1 MPRNIIPGSHRG
13 RRRRV
18 LQDFDPNLSDPDDS
32 PSSPVTSTKNVME
45 GRITRRSLVYP
56 GQYLDPSDESS
67 SSSVSSAKN
76 VMEKPQSADGK
87 VSTSK
92 KRDNENKDHRVS
104 EAYLK
109 ANAELCFDKNIGG
122 KAAAA
127 KPKNISPSE
136 AEASNPY
143 SGRYPVSRQ
152 VFDLEKRA
160 QELQEK
166 RDYFQN
172 QCNELT
178 LIVERLN
185 KATKKERSDHEAKC
199 ASLKAANDDMAKQL
213 EEEKDKVKELE
224 SKNESLAK
232 DLAAASERNAFLTK
246 MLEEKTYESWIFRCA
261 LAVVFKSTPSTRE
274 RVSMRK
280 LICDCF
286 AALKQKYQQDRA
298 LQQGDQTQ
306 DQNNSNRVSEEAAQ
320 RDESSLEIAAKKKR
334 PRVAEER
341 DSRVSSDDS
350 EEKSLKKKTAQ
361 KKRPQVVEERD
372 SLVSSDDSEEKPLKM
387 KAAQK
392 KRAREAEKKDN
403 RVSKEDSDDDDQPL
417 FNILKRRVKKLKVMP
432 SREKSLS
439 FD

>member
-18 LQDFDPNLSDPDDS
+18 LQDFDPNLSDSPDDS
-32 PSSPVTSTKNVME
+32 PSSPVTST
-45 GRITRRSLVYP
+45 
-56 GQYLDPSDESS
+56 
-67 SSSVSSAKN
+67 
-76 VMEKPQSADGK
+76 
-87 VSTSK
+87 
-92 KRDNENKDHRVS
+92 S
-104 EAYLK
+104 ERKAQLK
-109 ANAELCFDKNIGG
+109 AIAELYPDKNIGG

-127 KPKNISPSE
+127 KPKNVSSSE

-143 SGRYPVSRQ
+143 SGQYPVSRQ

-185 KATKKERSDHEAKC
+185 KATKKERADHEAKC
-199 ASLKAANDDMAKQL
+199 AALKAANDDMAKQL

-224 SKNESLAK
+224 SKNESLVK
-232 DLAAASERNAFLTK
+232 DLAAASERKDFLTR

-298 LQQGDQTQ
+298 LQQGDQVQ
-306 DQNNSNRVSEEAAQ
+306 DQNNSNRQEESICLSDAVDIYSDSEETPL
-320 RDESSLEIAAKKKR
+320 REIAAKKKKR
-334 PRVAEER
+334 PRAAEEM

-350 EEKSLKKKTAQ
+350 EEKPLTKKTAQ
-361 KKRPQVVEERD
+361 KKRPRAAEERE
-372 SLVSSDDSEEKPLKM
+372 SRVSNDDFEEKPM
-387 KAAQK
+387 KRGTVQK
-392 KRAREAEKKDN
+392 KRARSPEKKDN
-403 RVSKEDSDDDDQPL
+403 RVAKEDSEDDDQPL
-417 FNILKRRVKKLKVMP
+417 FSVLKKRAKKLKIMS
-432 SREKSLS
+432 SREESPPY
-439 FD
+439 F

>member
-1 MPRNIIPGSHRG
+1 MPPNIIPRYGPGNR

-32 PSSPVTSTKNVME
+32 PPSPVTSTKNVRD

-67 SSSVSSAKN
+67 SSSVTSAKN
-76 VMEKPQSADGK
+76 VMEKPQSADRK

-92 KRDNENKDHRVS
+92 DGGNKNKDHRVS
-104 EAYLK
+104 EASLK
-109 ANAELCFDKNIGG
+109 AKAELYADKNIGG
-122 KAAAA
+122 KVAAAR
-127 KPKNISPSE
+127 PENISPSE
-136 AEASNPY
+136 AEASNPF
-143 SGRYPVSRQ
+143 SGQYPVSRQ

-160 QELQEK
+160 QELQYK

-213 EEEKDKVKELE
+213 EEEKNKAKELQ
-224 SKNESLAK
+224 SQNESLIK
-232 DLAAASERNAFLTK
+232 DLAAASERNTFLDK
-246 MLEEKTYESWIFRCA
+246 MLEEKFYELWIFRCA

-298 LQQGDQTQ
+298 LQQGDQAQ

-320 RDESSLEIAAKKKR
+320 RDESSL
-334 PRVAEER
+334 
-341 DSRVSSDDS
+341 
-350 EEKSLKKKTAQ
+350 
-361 KKRPQVVEERD
+361 
-372 SLVSSDDSEEKPLKM
+372 
-387 KAAQK
+387 
-392 KRAREAEKKDN
+392 
-403 RVSKEDSDDDDQPL
+403 
-417 FNILKRRVKKLKVMP
+417 
-432 SREKSLS
+432 
-439 FD
+439 

>member
-320 RDESSLEIAAKKKR
+320 RDESSL
-334 PRVAEER
+334 
-341 DSRVSSDDS
+341 
-350 EEKSLKKKTAQ
+350 
-361 KKRPQVVEERD
+361 
-372 SLVSSDDSEEKPLKM
+372 
-387 KAAQK
+387 
-392 KRAREAEKKDN
+392 
-403 RVSKEDSDDDDQPL
+403 
-417 FNILKRRVKKLKVMP
+417 
-432 SREKSLS
+432 
-439 FD
+439 

>member
-1 MPRNIIPGSHRG
+1 
-13 RRRRV
+13 
-18 LQDFDPNLSDPDDS
+18 
-32 PSSPVTSTKNVME
+32 ME

-320 RDESSLEIAAKKKR
+320 RDESSF
-334 PRVAEER
+334 
-341 DSRVSSDDS
+341 DDS